1 MTDGGNRVI
10 AYEVRRVHSCEFCG
24 TDDQALGTDSSL
36 DRAKSI
42 AEGDAGLVME
52 WARCTADDEWPLHAD
67 PGDGVYRYYIYA
79 RETAA

>member
-1 MTDGGNRVI
+1 MPGGNRVI

-42 AEGDAGLVME
+42 AEHDAGLALE
-52 WARCTADDEWPLHAD
+52 WAWFAGGEWPLSAD

-79 RETAA
+79 QENTS

>member
-1 MTDGGNRVI
+1 MI

-42 AEGDAGLVME
+42 AEHDAGLALE
-52 WARCTADDEWPLHAD
+52 WAWFADGEWPLNSD

-79 RETAA
+79 RETTA

>member
-1 MTDGGNRVI
+1 MI

-24 TDDQALGTDSSL
+24 TDDQGLGTDGSL

-42 AEGDAGLVME
+42 AECDAGLALE
-52 WARCTADDEWPLHAD
+52 WAWFTADGEWPLCAD

-79 RETAA
+79 REPAS